1 MKAVFAGKAQ
11 PGAVGAARRLLA
23 SGLAIVT
30 VNSPGTHHAL
40 KEAGIAHQDGGL
52 APTGGDSTAGVAVVI
67 GGLGNAPD
75 VGGDDPSTH
84 ALIRA
89 AAVQHARIAVVVDP
103 EDLSKV
109 AGESPSAADGLMLS
123 SLGRRSL
130 AAKALR
136 ATSAAD
142 SRIAESLESGEA
154 DSGGGKEGGAVV
166 LVIGSGGREHAIALK
181 LIDSP
186 RVSHVYVS
194 PGNGGTGSGRHAGMS
209 NVDISSSSSFTSGS
223 GPHAALVEFVKSK
236 GVSLVAVGPEV
247 PLVEGVADALK
258 AAGVPCFGP
267 SAAASRL
274 EASKAYS
281 KDFMA
286 RNGLRTARYACFTEF
301 EAAREHVMGVDYRV
315 VVKASGLAAGKGV
328 LIPET
333 KEEAVAALEA
343 VMVKKE
349 FGDAGEEV
357 VVEEFL
363 EGEEV
368 SILAICDGKTAVCMP
383 GAQDHKR
390 ALDGDGGLNTGGMGA
405 YAPAPCLTPRLAR
418 ECAQICQSTVTAM
431 AAEGIPFVGVLF
443 AGFMLTK
450 DDGPVVLEFNVRMG
464 DPETQVLLPLMESD
478 LYEVMLACT
487 EGRLADTPV
496 SFTPGAAAATVVL
509 AADGYPGKYPKGMPI
524 SGLEDAAAVPGVTVY
539 HAGTKAAAAAGTEIS
554 VGTGGDGGVVS
565 SGGRVL
571 AVTGMGATFAEALD
585 AAYRGVGVVKFS
597 PCHYR
602 KDIGYRAKAAPLRVG
617 VLASGRGTALQAV
630 IDSCEA
636 RAAAAAAEGSQG
648 GKGGINAEVVLVVS
662 NKKEAAVR
670 ERAKKHGIAEMFVSS
685 KGRERE
691 DFDEEVTRA
700 LEDAGVQLVLC
711 VGYMR
716 ILSPGFCRTWAGR
729 CLNVHPSLLPDFAGG
744 MDLQVHEAVIAAGKT
759 RSGCTVHQVTEEVD
773 SGPIV
778 VQEEVD
784 VVEGETAESLKAKVQ
799 AKEGPAFLRAM
810 AFFMEGRGGA
820 ALPPPPGSSS
830 TSAPASGGMSYKDA
844 GVDIDAGNSLVE
856 RIKPACK
863 STRRAGCDGD
873 LGGFGGLFDLAA
885 AGYEG
890 KDTILVG
897 ATDGVGT
904 KLKVAQIAGDHS
916 GVGIDLVAMCV
927 NDLVVAGA
935 EPLFFLDYYATGKLS
950 VSEAAAVIEGIAE
963 GCRQSNCGL
972 IGGETAEMPSMYPPG
987 EYDLAGFSVGAV
999 SRGKVLPVEV
1009 EPGDVILG
1017 LPSSGVH
1024 SNGFSLVRRIVE
1036 LKGLSYGDPAPFN
1049 RGGGRTL
1056 AQELLVPTRIY
1067 VRALLPLLRAGVAK
1081 ALAHITGGGLSENIP
1096 RVLGADVAVRLRA
1109 GGAAAAA
1116 AAAASGDGSGA
1127 SVWDLPEIFQWL
1139 SAAGGLS
1146 QEELLRTLNC
1156 GVGMVVVVA
1165 PDAAEEAR
1173 RLLRE
1178 AGEEVVLEMGVVE
1191 ERAGPDA
1198 PQVVYEGRLKGF

>member
-1 MKAVFAGKAQ
+1 
-11 PGAVGAARRLLA
+11 
-23 SGLAIVT
+23 
-30 VNSPGTHHAL
+30 
-40 KEAGIAHQDGGL
+40 
-52 APTGGDSTAGVAVVI
+52 
-67 GGLGNAPD
+67 
-75 VGGDDPSTH
+75 
-84 ALIRA
+84 
-89 AAVQHARIAVVVDP
+89 
-103 EDLSKV
+103 
-109 AGESPSAADGLMLS
+109 MLS

-142 SRIAESLESGEA
+142 SRIAESLLGADETEA
-154 DSGGGKEGGAVV
+154 IPGSGGGSGGAVV

-181 LIDSP
+181 LADSP

-194 PGNGGTGSGRHAGMS
+194 PGNGGTAGSGRHAGVS
-209 NVDISSSSSFTSGS
+209 NADIPSSAKSGDG
-223 GPHAALVEFVKSK
+223 GPHAAVVEFVKSK

-247 PLVEGVADALK
+247 PLVDGVADALE

-267 SAAASRL
+267 SAAAARL

-286 RNGLRTARYACFTEF
+286 RNDLRTARYACFTDF
-301 EAAREHVMGVDYRV
+301 EAARSHVMEAGYRV

-328 LIPET
+328 LMPET
-333 KEEAVAALEA
+333 KEEAVAALEV

-349 FGDAGEEV
+349 FGESGAEV

-418 ECAQICQSTVTAM
+418 ECAEICQSTVTAM
-431 AAEGIPFVGVLF
+431 AAEGSPFVGVLF

-450 DDGPVVLEFNVRMG
+450 DGPVVLEFNVRMG

-487 EGRLADTPV
+487 EGRLAETPV

-524 SGLEDAAAVPGVTVY
+524 SGLEDAAAIPGVTVY
-539 HAGTKAAAAAGTEIS
+539 HAGTKAAAPAPAAATETQLS
-554 VGTGGDGGVVS
+554 VSGGGGGVVS

-571 AVTGMGATFAEALD
+571 AVTGIGANFAEALD

-602 KDIGYRAKAAPLRVG
+602 KDIGHRAKTAPLRVG

-630 IDSCEA
+630 IDSCA
-636 RAAAAAAEGSQG
+636 TAAEDG
-648 GKGGINAEVVLVVS
+648 GVNAEVVLVVT
-662 NKKEAAVR
+662 NKKEAPVR
-670 ERAKKHGIAEMFVSS
+670 DRANKHGIPEIFVAS
-685 KGRERE
+685 KGRERAA
-691 DFDEEVTRA
+691 FDEEVTKA

-716 ILSPGFCRTWAGR
+716 ILSPEFCRRWAGR

-778 VQEEVD
+778 VQEEVE
-784 VVEGETAESLKAKVQ
+784 VVEGETPESLKAKVQ
-799 AKEGPAFLRAM
+799 AKEGPAFLKAM
-810 AFFMEGRGGA
+810 GLFMKGGGRGGT
-820 ALPPPPGSSS
+820 L
-830 TSAPASGGMSYKDA
+830 PASPGAAAAPSSGMSYKDA

-863 STRRAGCDGD
+863 STRRPGCDSD

-927 NDLVVAGA
+927 NDLIVAGA
-935 EPLFFLDYYATGKLS
+935 EPMFFLDYYATGKLS
-950 VSEAAAVIEGIAE
+950 VSEAATVIEGIAE
-963 GCRQSNCGL
+963 GCRQANCGL
-972 IGGETAEMPSMYPPG
+972 IGGETAEMPSMYPAG

-999 SRGKVLPVEV
+999 SRGKVLPLQVS
-1009 EPGDVILG
+1009 PGDVVLG

-1036 LKGLSYGDPAPFN
+1036 VKGLSYGDPAPFN
-1049 RGGGRTL
+1049 AAAGGSGGGGERKTL
-1056 AQELLVPTRIY
+1056 AEELLVPTRIY
-1067 VRALLPLLRAGVAK
+1067 VRALLPLLRAGLAK

-1109 GGAAAAA
+1109 GSAAAA
-1116 AAAASGDGSGA
+1116 GGGGGGGGSSSA
-1127 SVWDLPEIFQWL
+1127 WDLPEIFQWL
-1139 SAAGGLS
+1139 SAAGGLT

-1156 GVGMVVVVA
+1156 GVGMIVVVA
-1165 PDAAEEAR
+1165 PEAAEEAR

-1198 PQVVYEGRLKGF
+1198 PQVIYEGRLKGF

>member
-1 MKAVFAGKAQ
+1 
-11 PGAVGAARRLLA
+11 
-23 SGLAIVT
+23 
-30 VNSPGTHHAL
+30 
-40 KEAGIAHQDGGL
+40 
-52 APTGGDSTAGVAVVI
+52 
-67 GGLGNAPD
+67 
-75 VGGDDPSTH
+75 
-84 ALIRA
+84 RA

-109 AGESPSAADGLMLS
+109 AGESPSATDGLMLS

-142 SRIAESLESGEA
+142 SRIAESLLA
-154 DSGGGKEGGAVV
+154 DDTETIPGSGGGSGGAVV

-181 LIDSP
+181 LADSP

-194 PGNGGTGSGRHAGMS
+194 PGNGGTGSGRHAGVS
-209 NVDISSSSSFTSGS
+209 NADIPSPAKSGD
-223 GPHAALVEFVKSK
+223 GPHAAVVEFAKSK

-247 PLVEGVADALK
+247 PLVDGVADALE

-267 SAAASRL
+267 SAAAARL

-286 RNGLRTARYACFTEF
+286 RNDLRTARYACFTDF
-301 EAAREHVMGVDYRV
+301 EAARSYVMEAGHRV

-328 LIPET
+328 LMPET
-333 KEEAVAALEA
+333 KEEAIAALEV

-349 FGDAGEEV
+349 FGESGAEV

-418 ECAQICQSTVTAM
+418 ECADICQSTVTAM
-431 AAEGIPFVGVLF
+431 AAEGNPFVGVLF

-450 DDGPVVLEFNVRMG
+450 EGPVVLEFNVRMG
-464 DPETQVLLPLMESD
+464 DPETQALLPLMESD

-487 EGRLADTPV
+487 EGRLAETPV
-496 SFTPGAAAATVVL
+496 AFTPGAAAATVVL

-524 SGLEDAAAVPGVTVY
+524 SGLEDAAAIPGVTVY
-539 HAGTKAAAAAGTEIS
+539 HAGTKAAAPAPATAAETQLSES
-554 VGTGGDGGVVS
+554 GGGGGVVS

-571 AVTGMGATFAEALD
+571 AVTGTGANFAEALD

-602 KDIGYRAKAAPLRVG
+602 RDIGHRAKTAPLRVG

-630 IDSCEA
+630 IDSCA
-636 RAAAAAAEGSQG
+636 TAAEDG
-648 GKGGINAEVVLVVS
+648 GVNAEVVLVVT
-662 NKKEAAVR
+662 NKKEAPVR
-670 ERAKKHGIAEMFVSS
+670 DRAKKHGIPEIFVAS
-685 KGRERE
+685 KGRERAA
-691 DFDEEVTRA
+691 FDEEVTKA

-716 ILSPGFCRTWAGR
+716 ILSPEFCRRWTGR

-778 VQEEVD
+778 VQEEVE
-784 VVEGETAESLKAKVQ
+784 VVEGETPESLKAKVQ
-799 AKEGPAFLRAM
+799 AKEGPAFLKAM
-810 AFFMEGRGGA
+810 ALFMKGGGCGGT
-820 ALPPPPGSSS
+820 LPPPPGAAAVPPS
-830 TSAPASGGMSYKDA
+830 GMSYKDA

-863 STRRAGCDGD
+863 STRRPGCDSD

-927 NDLVVAGA
+927 NDLIVAGA
-935 EPLFFLDYYATGKLS
+935 EPMFFLDYYATGKLS
-950 VSEAAAVIEGIAE
+950 ISEAATVIEGIAE
-963 GCRQSNCGL
+963 GCRQANCGL
-972 IGGETAEMPSMYPPG
+972 IGGETAEMPSMYPAG

-999 SRGKVLPVEV
+999 SRGKVLPLRVS
-1009 EPGDVILG
+1009 PGDVVLG

-1036 LKGLSYGDPAPFN
+1036 VKGLSYEDPAPFN
-1049 RGGGRTL
+1049 AAGGAGAGGKRKTL
-1056 AQELLVPTRIY
+1056 AEELLVPTRIY
-1067 VRALLPLLRAGVAK
+1067 VRALLPLLRAGLAK

-1096 RVLGADVAVRLRA
+1096 RVLGVDVAVRLRA
-1109 GGAAAAA
+1109 GSTG
-1116 AAAASGDGSGA
+1116 GGGGGSSSA
-1127 SVWDLPEIFQWL
+1127 WDLPEIFQWL
-1139 SAAGGLS
+1139 SAAGGLT

-1165 PDAAEEAR
+1165 PEAAEEAR
-1173 RLLRE
+1173 RLLKE

>member
-1 MKAVFAGKAQ
+1 PVH
-11 PGAVGAARRLLA
+11 
-23 SGLAIVT
+23 T
-30 VNSPGTHHAL
+30 C
-40 KEAGIAHQDGGL
+40 
-52 APTGGDSTAGVAVVI
+52 
-67 GGLGNAPD
+67 
-75 VGGDDPSTH
+75 
-84 ALIRA
+84 RA
-89 AAVQHARIAVVVDP
+89 AAVQHARIAVVIDP

-109 AGESPSAADGLMLS
+109 AGESPSATDGLMLS

-142 SRIAESLESGEA
+142 SRIAESLLADDTEA
-154 DSGGGKEGGAVV
+154 IPGSGGGSGGAVV

-181 LIDSP
+181 LADSP

-194 PGNGGTGSGRHAGMS
+194 PGNGGTGSGRHAGVS
-209 NVDISSSSSFTSGS
+209 NADIPSSAKSGD
-223 GPHAALVEFVKSK
+223 GPHAAVVEFAKSR

-247 PLVEGVADALK
+247 PLVDGVADALE

-267 SAAASRL
+267 SAAAARL

-286 RNGLRTARYACFTEF
+286 RNDLRTARYACFTDF
-301 EAAREHVMGVDYRV
+301 EAARSYVMEAGHRV

-328 LIPET
+328 LMPET
-333 KEEAVAALEA
+333 KEEAVAALEV

-349 FGDAGEEV
+349 FGESGAEV

-418 ECAQICQSTVTAM
+418 ECADICQSTVTAM
-431 AAEGIPFVGVLF
+431 AAEGSPFVGVLF

-450 DDGPVVLEFNVRMG
+450 DGPVVLEFNVRMG
-464 DPETQVLLPLMESD
+464 DPETQALLPLMESD

-487 EGRLADTPV
+487 EGRLAETPV
-496 SFTPGAAAATVVL
+496 AFTPGAAAATVVL

-524 SGLEDAAAVPGVTVY
+524 SGLEDAAAIPGVTVY
-539 HAGTKAAAAAGTEIS
+539 HAGTKAAAPATATAAETQLS
-554 VGTGGDGGVVS
+554 VSGGGGGVVS

-571 AVTGMGATFAEALD
+571 AVTGTGANFAEALD

-602 KDIGYRAKAAPLRVG
+602 KDIGHRAKTAPLRVG

-630 IDSCEA
+630 IDSCA
-636 RAAAAAAEGSQG
+636 TAAEDG
-648 GKGGINAEVVLVVS
+648 GVNAEVVIVVT
-662 NKKEAAVR
+662 NKKEAPVR
-670 ERAKKHGIAEMFVSS
+670 DRAKKHGIPEIFVAS
-685 KGRERE
+685 KGRERAA
-691 DFDEEVTRA
+691 FDEEVTKA

-716 ILSPGFCRTWAGR
+716 ILSPEFCRQWAGR

-744 MDLQVHEAVIAAGKT
+744 MDLQVQRPSFKSTAT
-759 RSGCTVHQVTEEVD
+759 RIFIPLTDGASSATV
-773 SGPIV
+773 V
-778 VQEEVD
+778 VS
-784 VVEGETAESLKAKVQ
+784 AKSLTIYITPRSRQVQ
-799 AKEGPAFLRAM
+799 AKEGPAFLKAM
-810 AFFMEGRGGA
+810 GLFMKGGGRGGS
-820 ALPPPPGSSS
+820 LPPPPGGSAAAAAPSS
-830 TSAPASGGMSYKDA
+830 GMSYKDA

-863 STRRAGCDGD
+863 STRRPGCDSD

-927 NDLVVAGA
+927 NDLIVAGA
-935 EPLFFLDYYATGKLS
+935 EPMFFLDYYATGKLS
-950 VSEAAAVIEGIAE
+950 VSEAATVIEGIAE
-963 GCRQSNCGL
+963 GCRQANCGL
-972 IGGETAEMPSMYPPG
+972 IGGETAEMPSMYPAG

-999 SRGKVLPVEV
+999 SRGKVLPLQVS
-1009 EPGDVILG
+1009 PGDVVLG

-1036 LKGLSYGDPAPFN
+1036 VKGLSYGDPAPFN
-1049 RGGGRTL
+1049 
-1056 AQELLVPTRIY
+1056 
-1067 VRALLPLLRAGVAK
+1067 
-1081 ALAHITGGGLSENIP
+1081 
-1096 RVLGADVAVRLRA
+1096 
-1109 GGAAAAA
+1109 
-1116 AAAASGDGSGA
+1116 
-1127 SVWDLPEIFQWL
+1127 
-1139 SAAGGLS
+1139 AAGGGGTGGK
-1146 QEELLRTLNC
+1146 R
-1156 GVGMVVVVA
+1156 
-1165 PDAAEEAR
+1165 
-1173 RLLRE
+1173 
-1178 AGEEVVLEMGVVE
+1178 
-1191 ERAGPDA
+1191 
-1198 PQVVYEGRLKGF
+1198 